1 MLSLPHI
8 QAMGLPRKVS
18 LLTSPGFH
26 LGAAGTS
33 PVFHQNFQYLL
44 SDVFIVILCCR
55 NFSITTVCEL
65 MRDHLH

>member
-18 LLTSPGFH
+18 LLTSPGFQ

-33 PVFHQNFQYLL
+33 VFHQNFQYLL